1 MTDAR
6 AMSDLNEIKGRGI
19 VAKMKRRGGR
29 GDRSPLGTWFWD
41 IDRVLLLLTLFL
53 IAIGLIAV
61 AAASPATAV
70 RYSGEHRKLA
80 PLYYFWRQLIWVAV
94 SMPVLFGVSMMPV
107 TMARRMALVSTAV
120 LVAILAVTPFVG
132 VEVNGARRWVG
143 FGFAQFQ
150 PSEFLK
156 PMFIVSVAWLLSLR
170 ARDPEL
176 PTVLIT
182 GGLTAAIAA
191 MLMLQPDFGQ
201 TIIYCSVWMAL
212 LMIAGTPVRVMAG
225 LVACVPV
232 GLGAAYMFYGTA
244 RNRIDAFIF
253 PTAEGDGASD
263 HFQTNAAHNTLTA
276 GGWTG
281 TGPGGGSAKFGLPEA
296 HTDYIFSVIGEEFGL
311 VACSI
316 IALLFLAIVV
326 RVFVKLLDEQDEFKL
341 LAAAGLATQFGA
353 QALVSMLVNT
363 GLAPSKGMTLPFIS
377 YGGSSMIALSIGMGL
392 LLAFTRRNPFLTRS
406 PYVVRWSG
414 E

>member
-1 MTDAR
+1 M
-6 AMSDLNEIKGRGI
+6 KG
-19 VAKMKRRGGR
+19 RGGR

-61 AAASPATAV
+61 AAASPATAM
-70 RYSGEHRKLA
+70 RYSGEHRKFA
-80 PLYYFWRQLIWVAV
+80 PLYYFWRQVMWVGV
-94 SMPVLFGVSMMPV
+94 SLPVLFVVSMLPV
-107 TMARRMALVSTAV
+107 VTARRMAV
-120 LVAILAVTPFVG
+120 LGTGILIAILAVTPFIG
-132 VEVNGARRWVG
+132 VEINGARRWIG

-156 PMFIVSVAWLLSLR
+156 PMFVVTTAWLLSLK
-170 ARDPEL
+170 ARERDL
-176 PTVLIT
+176 PATLIT
-182 GGLTAAIAA
+182 MGLTGLVAGL
-191 MLMLQPDFGQ
+191 LMMQPDFGQ
-201 TIIYCSVWMAL
+201 TIVFCVIWAAL
-212 LMIAGTPVRVMAG
+212 LMISGTPMRILLG
-225 LVACVPV
+225 LAAMVPV
-232 GLGAAYMFYGTA
+232 GLTAAYMFYGVA
-244 RNRIDAFIF
+244 RSRINAFLF
-253 PTAEGDGASD
+253 PDVDGEGAAD
-263 HFQTNAAHNTLTA
+263 HFQVNAAHNTLTA

-311 VACSI
+311 IACSI
-316 IALLFLAIVV
+316 IALVFLAIVV

-341 LAAAGLATQFGA
+341 YAASGLAVQFGA
-353 QALVSMLVNT
+353 QALISMAVNT

-414 E
+414 Q